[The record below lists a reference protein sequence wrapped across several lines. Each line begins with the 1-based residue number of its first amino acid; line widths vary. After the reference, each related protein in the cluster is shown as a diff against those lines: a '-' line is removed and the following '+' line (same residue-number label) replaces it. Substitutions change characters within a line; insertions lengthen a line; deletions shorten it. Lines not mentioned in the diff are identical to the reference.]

1 MAVLR
6 VHDRSASA
14 ARPAIVAVSPPSLAV
29 MRLHTLLQSLAGLGM
44 AVAACTAFAG
54 ASDDAERHIRAIAAH
69 DIDTLMAG
77 YADGATMLWVGGPL
91 DGTYNG
97 PAQLRELWAK
107 FAKAQGPLEV
117 AIAQVQENGNPK
129 GATVVA
135 NARYRGA
142 NQTKVRQVVVFRDGK
157 ILSEVWQIDP
167 AMPFQ
172 N

>member
-1 MAVLR
+1 MHIATILR
-6 VHDRSASA
+6 PLAALALSAC
-14 ARPAIVAVSPPSLAV
+14 
-29 MRLHTLLQSLAGLGM
+29 AG
-44 AVAACTAFAG
+44 TAFAG
-54 ASDDAERHIRAIAAH
+54 AADDAERHIRAIASH
-69 DIDTLMAG
+69 DIDALMAS
-77 YADGATMLWVGGPL
+77 YAEGATMLWVGGPL

-117 AIAQVQENGNPK
+117 AIAQVQENGNPR

-142 NQTKVRQVVVFRDGK
+142 SQTKVRQVVVFREGK
-157 ILSEVWQIDP
+157 IVSEVWQIDP

-172 N
+172 QN

>member
-1 MAVLR
+1 MRLATLLRSLAAVALAAGAC
-6 VHDRSASA
+6 SASA
-14 ARPAIVAVSPPSLAV
+14 
-29 MRLHTLLQSLAGLGM
+29 G
-44 AVAACTAFAG
+44 AA
-54 ASDDAERHIRAIAAH
+54 DDAERHIRAIAAH
-69 DIDTLMAG
+69 DHDALMAA

-91 DGTYNG
+91 DGTYTG
-97 PAQLRELWAK
+97 QAQLRELWAR

-142 NQTKVRQVVVFRDGK
+142 SQTKVRQVVVFRDGR
-157 ILSEVWQIDP
+157 IVSEVWQIDP

-172 N
+172 QN